1 MKPNRYVWLSLPAFL
16 LALALPAAASIAVRL
31 SLDDLVARAERVVT
45 ARLAAEPESYWRG
58 QRIYTR
64 YTFAVEEEWLGAGDA
79 VIVLEQ
85 PGGAV
90 GKWAQKAHG
99 YPAFEKNERVL
110 LVLDSFLGQPRVVGM
125 SQGAFRLVEEGGHA
139 ILEQKLDGLRLV
151 PEGGDPIRIE
161 ARELRQ
167 IIERRREGARP

>member
-1 MKPNRYVWLSLPAFL
+1 MKSNRCFLFLSVV
-16 LALALPAAASIAVRL
+16 LALSQVLPAAASMAVRL

-45 ARLAAEPESYWRG
+45 ARLAGEPESFWRG

-64 YTFAVEEEWLGAGDA
+64 YTFAVEEEWLGKGETTFS
-79 VIVLEQ
+79 IEQ

-99 YPAFEKNERVL
+99 FPVFEQDERV
-110 LVLDSFLGQPRVVGM
+110 VLFLGSFEGQPRVVGM
-125 SQGAFRLVEEGGHA
+125 CQGVFRWVEEGGRA

-151 PEGGDPIRIE
+151 PEGGEPIRVE
-161 ARELRQ
+161 ASELRRV
-167 IIERRREGARP
+167 IERRQEGARP